1 MSIDSI
7 SDLNGLKAAGRVV
20 ADALRAM
27 KRRVAPG
34 VSTSDLDEVAA
45 AVLAEAGARSAPALV
60 YGFPGTTCICV
71 NDEIVHGIPGSRRL
85 RPGDVITLDV
95 TVELDGY
102 FADAAVTVPVPPVS
116 AVARRL
122 CACAESAFQRGLEAA
137 TAGTQ
142 LSRVGAAIQSET
154 ERRGFRVFR
163 DLSGH
168 GTGRTIHEAPA
179 VLNHFDPSATER
191 LTDGLVITI
200 EPLVGAGVARTRLAR
215 DGWTVRTADGS
226 LSAHH
231 EHTIVVT
238 RGRPRIVTAA

>member
-1 MSIDSI
+1 MSIESP
-7 SDLNGLKAAGRVV
+7 SDLSGLRAAGRVV

-27 KRRVAPG
+27 KRHVSPG
-34 VSTSDLDEVAA
+34 VSTADLDDVAA
-45 AVLAEAGARSAPALV
+45 GVIAAAGARSAPALV
-60 YGFPGTTCICV
+60 YAFPGTTCISV

-85 RPGDVITLDV
+85 RPGDLVTLDV

-102 FADAAVTVPVPPVS
+102 FADAAITVPVPPVS
-116 AVARRL
+116 AIARRL
-122 CACAESAFQRGLEAA
+122 CACAASAFYSGLDVA
-137 TAGTQ
+137 TAGAP

-168 GTGRTIHEAPA
+168 GIGRTIHEEPT
-179 VLNHFDPSATER
+179 VPNHFDPSARER

-200 EPLVGAGVARTRLAR
+200 EPLVGAGAARTRLAR

-231 EHTIVVT
+231 EHTIVIT
-238 RGRPRIVTAA
+238 RGRPRILTAA